1 MRYSDIAAS
10 ARRVGHA
17 RRQHPVDRDSK
28 HANPFATVIRCTAD
42 GKPDSKTISKWPR
55 ALRYVA
61 RAKKP
66 RHQLMA
72 FMKGRGGGQWLRRL
86 VRPRARGEIVPQ
98 VGSGHEKAE
107 RWSLSRGVLKLER
120 RRNPSAVE
128 TAVAVF
134 FFCELGRP
142 L

>member
-1 MRYSDIAAS
+1 MAGGRESDRREAGVRAS
-10 ARRVGHA
+10 AIRRSPHLLRRVGHA

-28 HANPFATVIRCTAD
+28 HADPFTTVIRCTAD

-72 FMKGRGGGQWLRRL
+72 FMKGRGAVNGCAALYAQG
-86 VRPRARGEIVPQ
+86 RAAK
-98 VGSGHEKAE
+98 SCHK
-107 RWSLSRGVLKLER
+107 
-120 RRNPSAVE
+120 
-128 TAVAVF
+128 
-134 FFCELGRP
+134 
-142 L
+142 